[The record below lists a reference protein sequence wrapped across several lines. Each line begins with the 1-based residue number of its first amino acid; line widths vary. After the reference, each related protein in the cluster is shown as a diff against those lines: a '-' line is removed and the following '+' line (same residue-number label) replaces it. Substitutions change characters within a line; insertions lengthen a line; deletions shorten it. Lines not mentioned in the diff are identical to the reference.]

1 MAIGGAI
8 GLAFFSRQS
17 LEATPHI
24 EVALAWALMTGTT
37 LIQIDGVRHQ
47 ATLEGV
53 GRIDVERLV
62 LAAAYVLTFG
72 CLIGVTIFTKS
83 IVAMSMTW
91 MVGTLVG
98 RACLRMAVKR
108 LLGRLPPPL
117 PSADQRGVAMLGIS
131 FRVWLVSLGAAA
143 AVHSQALSVG
153 LFLGAAALP
162 GYYLAHKMLEAL
174 TSSLAV
180 VVQAD
185 RALLTQE
192 LAAGR
197 FSSAYARVKRST
209 SIVATGAVVVTLCF
223 SIWGKWI
230 VTTWLRNP
238 GAIDDVTVHLLA
250 LNAGFSIFT
259 GLVGQ
264 LVLATGRNPFV
275 PSVLAAGAINVT
287 LLLVLVPALGIRGA
301 ALASLISGLMSSYP
315 YNIYQGLKTLRAIR
329 VGSR

>member
-1 MAIGGAI
+1 
-8 GLAFFSRQS
+8 
-17 LEATPHI
+17 
-24 EVALAWALMTGTT
+24 
-37 LIQIDGVRHQ
+37 
-47 ATLEGV
+47 
-53 GRIDVERLV
+53 
-62 LAAAYVLTFG
+62 
-72 CLIGVTIFTKS
+72 
-83 IVAMSMTW
+83 
-91 MVGTLVG
+91 
-98 RACLRMAVKR
+98 
-108 LLGRLPPPL
+108 
-117 PSADQRGVAMLGIS
+117 
-131 FRVWLVSLGAAA
+131 
-143 AVHSQALSVG
+143 
-153 LFLGAAALP
+153 
-162 GYYLAHKMLEAL
+162 
-174 TSSLAV
+174 
-180 VVQAD
+180 VQAD